1 MATTEPSEAQI
12 QRFRDAD
19 QEAPITMVNL
29 LKFRDVARYDEID
42 FAKYGQ
48 VSGREAYQ
56 RYAAVASRKIRE
68 NGGSIL
74 FLAPAEQPFVGDE
87 DDAWDQVVI
96 VEYQSRT
103 AYLRGFDSYEYREAI
118 RHRIAGLE
126 KRLLLQC
133 TLNQISTLG
142 AARTDQ

>member
-12 QRFRDAD
+12 RHFRDAD
-19 QEAPITMVNL
+19 QKAPITMVNL
-29 LKFRDVARYDEID
+29 LKFRDVAKYDESES
-42 FAKYGQ
+42 AKYGQ
-48 VSGREAYQ
+48 VPGREAYR

-74 FLAPAEQPFVGDE
+74 FLAPAEQLFVGVE

-96 VEYQSRT
+96 VEYQSRA

-133 TLNQISTLG
+133 TLNQVSSMG
-142 AARTDQ
+142 AARTDR